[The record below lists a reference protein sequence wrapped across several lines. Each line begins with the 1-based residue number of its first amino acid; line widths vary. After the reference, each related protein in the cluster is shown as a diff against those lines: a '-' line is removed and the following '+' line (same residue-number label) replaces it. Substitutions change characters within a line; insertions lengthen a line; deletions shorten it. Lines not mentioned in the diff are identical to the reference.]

1 MLPEWNQKK
10 GGLWEDII
18 IVVVSIE
25 LYLKENITFN
35 YEYITL
41 WDSIL
46 CLIWLYYWINS
57 SALGGNIQGPNDL
70 QVSEL
75 RNRITYSM
83 NHTQV
88 KYVINGFNLDI

>member
-18 IVVVSIE
+18 ILVVSIE

-46 CLIWLYYWINS
+46 WLIWLYYWINS

-75 RNRITYSM
+75 RNRITYCV

-88 KYVINGFNLDI
+88 KDVRKEFNLDI